1 MLKHWLTDIQN
12 KDKKLIFV
20 GVAAIMCAIWCT
32 HNYLIFSEQ
41 AISLFYAGYFQG
53 SILVAVLVPAIT

>member
-41 AISLFYAGYFQG
+41 AISLFYAGYF
-53 SILVAVLVPAIT
+53 